1 MKKLI
6 VGITFV
12 AAMAMVAVTAPV
24 NAQDEKPKTECAK
37 KEKKSACCEK
47 KAEKKDSCCTKK
59 AEKKAACCTK
69 KAEKK
74 AE

>member
-37 KEKKSACCEK
+37 KEKK
-47 KAEKKDSCCTKK
+47 KDSCCAKKEDKKCCAKKDKACEKKTEAKK
-59 AEKKAACCTK
+59 AE
-69 KAEKK
+69 
-74 AE
+74 